1 MPSDASHAIESA
13 WWCIKTHCRR
23 WVIEPEEVKKE
34 EAGKPTAAPAAFGQ
48 AVGKAW
54 KEISDPF
61 VQTARAP
68 RALWGLYISYFLE
81 GAAYFGILTE
91 LMLFLQEN
99 VGISPH
105 YAGIVV
111 GFFTCGITL
120 SQLFLGGVAD
130 KIGVRR
136 AMWMAVGLLTFGRV
150 VLAAGELFFHAGG
163 LGSGLFFITI
173 AALLLVAVAYGMYQ
187 PAAYAAVK
195 QFTDEK
201 SAAMGY
207 AMIYGLMNLGA
218 FFIGLASPYIRK
230 SFATELPPNGLDAVF
245 WACAA
250 AVAVGSIV
258 VFSMITK
265 KSVKAATVEKQA
277 KPLQDKEG
285 KAASELEKPV
295 DVDPRLWDLPFI
307 FFFVLAL
314 VGTAVLVDL
323 AVDEPLG
330 RWLGFLHSG
339 SRSGDLL
346 LRIAVFGLLLGPALV
361 LFMKRR
367 PDHPFRNKRFVF
379 FIFILIPVQTLFAHN
394 WLTLPQ
400 YIKYAYSGFVSDK
413 YELISNINPVLIF
426 FLAPLVAAVTARA
439 NVYKMMVWGTL
450 VMAAPTFLLA
460 MAARPY
466 LLYTY
471 IFLMTIGEAMWQP
484 RFLQYIAEIAPEGKT
499 GIYMGIGQFPWFL
512 TKMITGFYAGWFLAR
527 YCPAEGIKHTE
538 SMWLIYACIAMVS
551 PIVLW
556 LVRKWAGAGKGM
568 GTPGA
573 A

>member
-1 MPSDASHAIESA
+1 MHD
-13 WWCIKTHCRR
+13 RR
-23 WVIEPEEVKKE
+23 CVIETEEVDKQE
-34 EAGKPTAAPAAFGQ
+34 DGQPAAAPAGLGQ
-48 AVGKAW
+48 AVRKAW

-61 VQTARAP
+61 IQTTKAP

-99 VGISPH
+99 VGIGPH

-120 SQLFLGGVAD
+120 AQLFLGGVAD

-136 AMWMAVGLLTFGRV
+136 AMWTAVGLLLFGRV
-150 VLAAGELFFHAGG
+150 VLASGELFFHTGG

-218 FFIGLASPYIRK
+218 FFIGLASPYIRE
-230 SFATELPPNGLDAVF
+230 SFSAKLPPNGIDAVF

-250 AVAVGSIV
+250 AVAVGLIV
-258 VFSMITK
+258 VFSMMTK
-265 KSVKAATVEKQA
+265 RSVKAATVGAQAEPKQDAEANSEKEQH
-277 KPLQDKEG
+277 K
-285 KAASELEKPV
+285 KAEENVP
-295 DVDPRLWDLPFI
+295 LWDLPFI

-314 VGTAVLVDL
+314 AGTAVLIDL

-330 RWLGFLHSG
+330 RWLSFLHTG
-339 SRSGDLL
+339 SHSGDLL
-346 LRIAVFGLLLGPALV
+346 LRIAVFGALLTPALV
-361 LFMKRR
+361 VFLKRR
-367 PDHPFRNKRFVF
+367 PDHPFRNSRFVF

-400 YIKYAYSGFVSDK
+400 YIKYAYSGFVSDN

-426 FLAPLVAAVTARA
+426 FLAPLVAAITARA
-439 NVYKMMVWGTL
+439 NVYKMMVFGTL

-460 MAARPY
+460 IAATPY

-527 YCPAEGIKHTE
+527 YCPAPGASHTE
-538 SMWLIYACIAMVS
+538 NMWLIYAFIAMVS

-556 LVRKWAGAGKGM
+556 LMRKWAGAGKGM
-568 GTPGA
+568 GTPA
-573 A
+573 AQ

>member
-1 MPSDASHAIESA
+1 MA
-13 WWCIKTHCRR
+13 
-23 WVIEPEEVKKE
+23 
-34 EAGKPTAAPAAFGQ
+34 
-48 AVGKAW
+48 
-54 KEISDPF
+54 
-61 VQTARAP
+61 TARAP

-91 LMLFLQEN
+91 LMLYLQEN
-99 VGISPH
+99 VGVSPH
-105 YAGIVV
+105 HAGIVV

-136 AMWMAVGLLTFGRV
+136 ALWTAVGLLTASRV
-150 VLAAGELFFHAGG
+150 VLAAGEMMAAGGGG
-163 LGSGLFFITI
+163 LGSALFFITI
-173 AALLLVAVAYGMYQ
+173 AALLVVALAYGMYQ

-218 FFIGLASPYIRK
+218 FFIGWASPHLREEFK
-230 SFATELPPNGLDAVF
+230 QRLPPNGISSVF

-250 AVAVGSIV
+250 AVALGLLALM
-258 VFSMITK
+258 FLMTK
-265 KSVKAATVEKQA
+265 KAVAAATVVSARDDADGASPAGEAAVAQQA
-277 KPLQDKEG
+277 SRQ
-285 KAASELEKPV
+285 A
-295 DVDPRLWDLPFI
+295 RLWDTPFI
-307 FFFVLAL
+307 LLSLLAL
-314 VGTAVLVDL
+314 VGTVVLVDY
-323 AVDEPLG
+323 AVDEPLA
-330 RWLGFLHSG
+330 RWLGFLHTG
-339 SRSGDLL
+339 TRTGDIL
-346 LRIAVFGLLLGPALV
+346 LRLAVFGVLLAPALAV
-361 LFMKRR
+361 FLRRR
-367 PDHPFRNKRFVF
+367 PDHPFRNSRFVF

-400 YIKYAYSGFVSDK
+400 YIKYAYSGFVSEN

-426 FLAPLVAAVTARA
+426 FLAPLVAALTARA

-460 MAARPY
+460 VAAQPA
-466 LLYTY
+466 LLYAY

-527 YCPAEGIKHTE
+527 YCPATGPQDTE

-551 PIVLW
+551 PLALW
-556 LVRKWAGAGKGM
+556 LARRWAGAGQGLGK
-568 GTPGA
+568 PA
-573 A
+573 AI